1 VTAGP
6 VRHDV
11 QADVAANEEG
21 VLVRSSTET
30 SIRLA
35 SGDDLE
41 REGGGVRFRHDKSS

>member
-1 VTAGP
+1 MTAGA

-11 QADVAANEEG
+11 QADVTADEES
-21 VLVRSSTET
+21 VLVGAPTEA

-41 REGGGVRFRHDKSS
+41 CEGGGVRFRHDTSS